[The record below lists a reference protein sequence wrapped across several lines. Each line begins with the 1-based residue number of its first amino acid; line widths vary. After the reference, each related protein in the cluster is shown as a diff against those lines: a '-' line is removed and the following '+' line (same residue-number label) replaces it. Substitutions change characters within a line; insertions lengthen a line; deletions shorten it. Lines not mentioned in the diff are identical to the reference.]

1 MWQLSNLID
10 KNFDFNR
17 LFGKKYFNVY
27 KLEPHSDISAVG
39 GEVHLDDKAGDAL
52 TVATPVEGGA
62 RGQVIEVHTVLLRA
76 HCKVLF
82 VRAESTVQKKQK
94 NNVNFSSANQFFC
107 TSFCTCNFKNKTY
120 NYIVLSQNYFINQL
134 LLATA

>member
-10 KNFDFNR
+10 KIFDFNR
-17 LFGKKYFNVY
+17 LFGKKYLNVY

-52 TVATPVEGGA
+52 TVAAPVEGGA

-82 VRAESTVQKKQK
+82 VRAESTVQKKK
-94 NNVNFSSANQFFC
+94 KINVNSPVLINSSA
-107 TSFCTCNFKNKTY
+107 
-120 NYIVLSQNYFINQL
+120 QL
-134 LLATA
+134 FVHVILKIKHIIILY

>member
-27 KLEPHSDISAVG
+27 KLDPHSDISAVR

-62 RGQVIEVHTVLLRA
+62 RGQVIEVHTVLLGA

-82 VRAESTVQKKQK
+82 VRAESTVQKKK
-94 NNVNFSSANQFFC
+94 INVNSPVLINSSA
-107 TSFCTCNFKNKTY
+107 
-120 NYIVLSQNYFINQL
+120 QL
-134 LLATA
+134 FVHVILKIKHIIILY

>member
-39 GEVHLDDKAGDAL
+39 GEVHLDDKARDAL
-52 TVATPVEGGA
+52 TVAAPVEGGA

-82 VRAESTVQKKQK
+82 VWAESTVQKK
-94 NNVNFSSANQFFC
+94 NQNKFFC
-107 TSFCTCNFKNKTY
+107 TAFCTCNFKNKTY

-134 LLATA
+134 LLAMA